1 MSRRHRA
8 PGYRFAV
15 RNRYLDL
22 LRSAAIVRVIVYHLF
37 GWPWLSIVLPAMG
50 VMFALAGSLTA
61 ASLDRRG
68 AREVVTSRLRRLLP
82 PLWLLAL
89 IAVPVML
96 VLGWVHEGGEIPYSP
111 AKLLLWILPIG
122 DPPGSDKGVDVW
134 EPLWYIRAYLWFVV
148 LSPVMYLAYRKTGWV
163 AVGAP
168 IVLIAV
174 LDKTGF
180 SLPDIAD
187 AAMWDFVTFAACWMA
202 GFAHHDGRLART
214 RPWVLVSAALIL
226 GAAAMYWLKGHPGP
240 DGYDLND
247 VTESQALW
255 SLAFVLLALRWE
267 PPMAWLPRLR
277 PLDRAVTLLNGR
289 AVTIYLWHN
298 IAIAAIWPVLAVVAL
313 DDLGRLDPVV
323 DLTTALLLTGVAVL
337 AFGWAEDLAARR
349 RPRLWPIV
357 NTPYLGS
364 ADSGAAPDPGAD
376 GGARHSATPGR
387 RSRASDGLPLQRA
400 ATAAA
405 LQHASAAMPLRS
417 ARATAALNETTQ
429 VQPALD
435 SPIAGMTAERPVVQF
450 GLPAAV
456 RSGLPAA
463 VQFGQPSAAV
473 QPGQPS
479 AAVQPGQPSA
489 AVQPGQPSAAVQPG
503 RHSGLEGVPAAGA
516 MDGWDTRPG
525 SAAWE
530 LEPGMAIQARPEGG
544 WAAELESR
552 EAVRSRASEE
562 SPAIRPEH
570 HPDGHGLPEP
580 RAERPGGA
588 EDDGMP
594 RAGRPA
600 PTAGRP
606 GAAPWFGGDP
616 ERR

>member
-1 MSRRHRA
+1 MSPRHRA

-22 LRSAAIVRVIVYHLF
+22 LRAAAIVRVIVYHLF

-89 IAVPVML
+89 LAVPVML
-96 VLGWVHEGGEIPYSP
+96 VLGWAHEDGEIPYSP

-122 DPPGSDKGVDVW
+122 DPPGSDKGVDAW
-134 EPLWYIRAYLWFVV
+134 EPLWYIRAYLWFVI
-148 LSPVMYLAYRKTGWV
+148 LSPTMYLAYKKTGWV

-180 SLPDIAD
+180 SLPDLAD
-187 AAMWDFVTFAACWMA
+187 AAMWDFVTFAACWMT

-214 RPWVLVSAALIL
+214 RPWVVIGAALTL

-267 PPMAWLPRLR
+267 PSMAWLARLR

-349 RPRLWPIV
+349 RPRLWPTV
-357 NTPYLGS
+357 NTPHLNP
-364 ADSGAAPDPGAD
+364 ADADADAAPDPAGP
-376 GGARHSATPGR
+376 GTARHSATPGR
-387 RSRASDGLPLQRA
+387 RSRADHGMPLQRA
-400 ATAAA
+400 GAAAA
-405 LQHASAAMPLRS
+405 LQHASTAMPPRS
-417 ARATAALNETTQ
+417 ARATAAINETTQ

-435 SPIAGMTAERPVVQF
+435 TPIAGMTADRPVVQF
-450 GLPAAV
+450 GLPPTV
-456 RSGLPAA
+456 
-463 VQFGQPSAAV
+463 VQFGPPA
-473 QPGQPS
+473 PD
-479 AAVQPGQPSA
+479 
-489 AVQPGQPSAAVQPG
+489 
-503 RHSGLEGVPAAGA
+503 GVPAAGA
-516 MDGWDTRPG
+516 VDGRVARPG
-525 SAAWE
+525 TIAWE

-544 WAAELESR
+544 WAAELESG
-552 EAVRSRASEE
+552 EAVRARTPEE
-562 SPAIRPEH
+562 SPAARPEARAGGH
-570 HPDGHGLPEP
+570 GPPEPHADGHRPPEPHADGHRPPEP
-580 RAERPGGA
+580 RAGGQARPPHVERAGGA
-588 EDDGMP
+588 EDEGMP
-594 RAGRPA
+594 RTGRPA
-600 PTAGRP
+600 PTAGGR

-616 ERR
+616 ERH